1 MDAKANNNPE
11 VPSTSLKT
19 KAASKRQMHPH
30 ADTHCDVTKA
40 GTSKQS

>member
-30 ADTHCDVTKA
+30 AYAHSNVTNA
-40 GTSKQS
+40 RTS